1 MSFRNSSLDGL
12 SRDNLSFIL
21 KFQEVTK
28 RPMQSFHQNEKL
40 LPANRAN
47 FMLKKL
53 GEALL
58 SSQGNDIRQ
67 IKFYYIKN

>member
-1 MSFRNSSLDGL
+1 LLSWNSSFGGL
-12 SRDNLSFIL
+12 SRDKPIFIL
-21 KFQEVTK
+21 EFQEVTK
-28 RPMQSFHQNEKL
+28 RPMQL

-47 FMLKKL
+47 FKLKKL